1 LLAVSHHGQTPASQP
16 GTLSAADPY
25 AVSLPITG
33 IQMSDSSGISGD
45 KQTYLDGTVSNHGN
59 KTVTGI
65 TVQVAFQDYNGHP
78 AAIDTMPLTLIRFL
92 KPYVDTVP
100 VSMAPIQPGQSRSF
114 RLIFYATPQSAGLD
128 TKRVRNSPQASLVE
142 RKRVEHS
149 GFFPIGQSSNPL
161 KMNGL
166 FKYSDAVIHGVFRLA
181 RDMHPILSKGTIQ

>member
-1 LLAVSHHGQTPASQP
+1 MTESMEEKPADESGTRASGFTGGAMPRNEPRSWKPFLIAGVVVLMIVGVLLAVSHHGQTPASQP

-114 RLIFYATPQSAGLD
+114 RLIFDATPQSWGGAYPEVRVTSVD
-128 TKRVRNSPQASLVE
+128 TR
-142 RKRVEHS
+142 
-149 GFFPIGQSSNPL
+149 
-161 KMNGL
+161 
-166 FKYSDAVIHGVFRLA
+166 
-181 RDMHPILSKGTIQ
+181 

>member
-1 LLAVSHHGQTPASQP
+1 
-16 GTLSAADPY
+16 
-25 AVSLPITG
+25 
-33 IQMSDSSGISGD
+33 MSDSSGISGD

-114 RLIFYATPQSAGLD
+114 RLIFDATPQIWGGAD
-128 TKRVRNSPQASLVE
+128 RWTHAKVAVCR
-142 RKRVEHS
+142 S
-149 GFFPIGQSSNPL
+149 GHETCKKFPT
-161 KMNGL
+161 
-166 FKYSDAVIHGVFRLA
+166 GVACGEEA
-181 RDMHPILSKGTIQ
+181 RRAFGIFPYWSIL